1 MNVITAK
8 EEQMICFQFVQKS
21 RRKPDEANNLSNDVV
36 SINECNKKR
45 ELVKASVGNAGKE
58 WEA

>member
-1 MNVITAK
+1 
-8 EEQMICFQFVQKS
+8 MIYIQFVQKS

-45 ELVKASVGNAGKE
+45 ELAKASTRNVAKE

>member
-8 EEQMICFQFVQKS
+8 EEQMICFQSVQKS

-58 WEA
+58 